1 MQFSI
6 MLSSLHAMVASMY
19 SAGTERA
26 VRGRFR
32 AANGKKVKRRRRQPD
47 ANCTKRRE
55 LCGSRFCLSVYM
67 PYIPTI
73 FRPPMACS
81 IRQHSSIWKTHSART
96 KRLLH
101 LVRNGIG
108 IEIAVDGFAAI
119 ERIGF
124 YIRNTRR
131 HGSKARIGH
140 GACVSLCQRGNY
152 DMTSRGV
159 RTEGD
164 CEFCFACIQ
173 NCPQKAIRFNPA
185 SGQPFLANGEKNPNA
200 RFRNEHISLM
210 DIKRANN
217 QK

>member
-1 MQFSI
+1 MQFSV

-19 SAGTERA
+19 SVGTGHA
-26 VRGRFR
+26 VRRRFR

-140 GACVSLCQRGNY
+140 GAFRIALPEGQLRHDFTWRSHRG
-152 DMTSRGV
+152 RLRV
-159 RTEGD
+159 L
-164 CEFCFACIQ
+164 FCLYSELSAE
-173 NCPQKAIRFNPA
+173 
-185 SGQPFLANGEKNPNA
+185 SY
-200 RFRNEHISLM
+200 
-210 DIKRANN
+210 
-217 QK
+217 